1 MFIANVNDHKYEFKH
16 ERDLIA
22 FVLGIPMQR
31 WGSPLEALKRNYNEA
46 VDVVTELLVME
57 KAGKVGKEK
66 ASFTRLI
73 SRLDKFKEIL
83 SKKKTVEDVFSSAFN
98 QILSLEG
105 TGLLNGFG
113 MCTSHGDRV
122 LGNPEV
128 TSILPPEIKRRRIV
142 KNESKSTGVI
152 KDS

>member
-1 MFIANVNDHKYEFKH
+1 MLIANVNDHKFEFKH

-31 WGSPLEALKRNYNEA
+31 WGTPLDTLKQNYYEA
-46 VDVVTELLVME
+46 VDVSTELLTMIRAE
-57 KAGKVGKEK
+57 KTGSERSAL
-66 ASFTRLI
+66 TRLI

-83 SKKKTVEDVFSSAFN
+83 EKKKTVEDIFNSAFN

-113 MCTSHGDRV
+113 MCTSHGDRI

-142 KNESKSTGVI
+142 KNESKQ
-152 KDS
+152 K